1 MTYLR
6 LSLRYVLATISII
19 ILSLALFFI
28 IKEALAWTNPTST
41 PPGGS
46 GTITVSGSNVGI
58 GTIGPSYKLDVV
70 SGGATTAR
78 FGTGS
83 ADTIV
88 VGGGSG
94 KITTGTIDP
103 LYSIAGGRYATYL
116 PGMIGQKEELTGTV
130 NLQCDNDSCSSVLD
144 FASASQGSDLW
155 LFSQITD
162 LGVDFNNLVVIL
174 SPSFDGKAWYEKDP
188 NNARLIIYGGKNRE
202 VSYRLTAP
210 RFDWQKWGNVSDEP
224 HQGLVPYKQK

>member
-28 IKEALAWTNPTST
+28 MKEALAWTNPSAA
-41 PPGGS
+41 PPTGG
-46 GTITVSGSNVGI
+46 GFLTISGS
-58 GTIGPSYKLDVV
+58 TL
-70 SGGATTAR
+70 T
-78 FGTGS
+78 
-83 ADTIV
+83 
-88 VGGGSG
+88 VGGGTG
-94 KITTGTIDP
+94 KISAGTIDP

-155 LFSQITD
+155 LFSRITD

-174 SPSFDGKAWYEKDP
+174 SPSFDGKAWYKKDP
-188 NNARLIIYGGKNRE
+188 NNARLIIYGGKNSE